1 MKALLAYLGT
11 VAGTLAIFFFVP
23 QLDLATS
30 RLFYDP
36 GRGFVLASW
45 PPILFLFRAIP
56 WIAWGMLI
64 LVAVGIFWLLL
75 FRRPLWR
82 LDRKAL
88 IFVVVSTVA
97 GPGLFAN
104 TLFKDHWGR
113 ARPAQTEMFGGAHRF
128 TPAPLPAAE
137 CDRNCGFV
145 SGHAALAFSLVAL
158 AFLAPAGRPRRLG
171 VVTAMGFGALVG
183 LGRIAQGAHFLS
195 DVVYAG
201 LLVYG
206 TAFLLHWW
214 IVICDGLA
222 TAPFV
227 SLYRMI
233 AGRAGAARA
242 ILSRAN
248 GSPVIRVAFASAAV
262 TMLLVVV
269 SIRVADRPLA
279 LFFHAR
285 DHDLR
290 SLFDFTGRL
299 GLAYGYLTIF
309 GLAFVGLHW
318 AGALPRLAQFAPPLR
333 ALSAIPA
340 FLFLS
345 IAVSGLVVD
354 LLKVVCGRAR
364 PKLLFQSD
372 VYGFDWFM
380 WHPDH
385 WSFPS
390 GHSATIVALA
400 TGLWFLWPRHLL
412 FYVLVATIVCVSR
425 VVVGAHYLA
434 DSLTGALI
442 AVLTTRYV
450 AQLFTRAGIDLAAAR
465 HGTVAPEEAPPWPCR
480 RLGRPS
486 TGRDRAAPR

>member
-1 MKALLAYLGT
+1 MKAFLAYIAT
-11 VAGTLAIFFFVP
+11 VAGTSAIFFFAP

-30 RLFYDP
+30 RLFYNP

-56 WIAWGMLI
+56 WIAWGMLL

-88 IFVVVSTVA
+88 IFVAVSTVV

-104 TLFKDHWGR
+104 TLLKDHWGR
-113 ARPAQTEMFGGAHRF
+113 ARPVQTEMFGGAHRF
-128 TPAPLPAAE
+128 TPAPLPAAA

-145 SGHAALAFSLVAL
+145 SGHAALAFSLIAL
-158 AFLAPAGRPRRLG
+158 AFLLPSGRPRRLG
-171 VVTAMGFGALVG
+171 IAAALGFGALVG

-206 TAFLLHWW
+206 TTFLLHRW
-214 IVICDGLA
+214 IVVCDGLA
-222 TAPFV
+222 MPPFV

-233 AGRAGAARA
+233 TGRPAAPA
-242 ILSRAN
+242 IASRVDAIPAI
-248 GSPVIRVAFASAAV
+248 SVAFVSAA
-262 TMLLVVV
+262 TMLLVAI
-269 SIRVADRPLA
+269 SISVIDRPLA

-285 DHDLR
+285 DPDLR
-290 SLFDFTGRL
+290 TLFDLTGRL

-309 GLAFVGLHW
+309 GATFVVLHY
-318 AGALPRLAQFAPPLR
+318 AGALPRLAQFALPLR
-333 ALSAIPA
+333 ALSGVPA
-340 FLFLS
+340 FLFFS
-345 IAVSGLVVD
+345 IAASGLVVD
-354 LLKVVCGRAR
+354 VLKVVFGRAR

-372 VYGFDWFM
+372 VYGFDWLV

-390 GHSATIVALA
+390 GHSATIVALMTA
-400 TGLWFLWPRHLL
+400 LWFLWPQHIL
-412 FYVLVATIVCVSR
+412 FYVVVGAIVCASR

-434 DSLTGALI
+434 DGLAGALI

-450 AQLFTRAGIDLAAAR
+450 AQLFTRAGIDLVAAR
-465 HGTVAPEEAPPWPCR
+465 HGSGASGKPPPWPCR
-480 RLGRPS
+480 RIGKPS
-486 TGRDRAAPR
+486 IGRDRAGSR

>member
-1 MKALLAYLGT
+1 MKAFLAYLAT
-11 VAGTLAIFFFVP
+11 IAGTLVIFFFAP

-56 WIAWGMLI
+56 WIAWGLLL
-64 LVAVGIFWLLL
+64 LVAVGIFWLFL

-88 IFVVVSTVA
+88 IFVAVSTVA

-113 ARPAQTEMFGGAHRF
+113 ARPVQTEMFGGAHRF

-158 AFLAPAGRPRRLG
+158 AVLLPSGRPRRLG
-171 VVTAMGFGALVG
+171 MAAALGFGTLVG

-201 LLVYG
+201 LLVCG
-206 TAFLLHWW
+206 TTFLLYRW
-214 IVICDGLA
+214 IVVSDGLA
-222 TAPFV
+222 TAPLV
-227 SLYRMI
+227 RLYRMI
-233 AGRAGAARA
+233 TDRTAGAV
-242 ILSRAN
+242 RAN
-248 GSPVIRVAFASAAV
+248 RSPAIRVVFVSAA
-262 TMLLVVV
+262 TMLLVAI
-269 SIRVADRPLA
+269 SISVIDRPLA

-285 DHDLR
+285 DPDLR
-290 SLFDFTGRL
+290 TLFDLIGRL

-309 GLAFVGLHW
+309 GVAFVVLHW
-318 AGALPRLAQFAPPLR
+318 AGALPRLAQFALPLR
-333 ALSAIPA
+333 ALSGVPA
-340 FLFLS
+340 FLFVS
-345 IAVSGLVVD
+345 IAASGLVVD
-354 LLKVVCGRAR
+354 VLKVVFGRAR
-364 PKLLFQSD
+364 PKLLFQSG
-372 VYGFDWFM
+372 VYGFDWLV

-390 GHSATIVALA
+390 GHSATIVALMTA
-400 TGLWFLWPRHLL
+400 LWFLWPQHIL
-412 FYVLVATIVCVSR
+412 FYAVVGAIVCASR

-434 DSLTGALI
+434 DGLAGALI

-450 AQLFTRAGIDLAAAR
+450 AQLFTRAGIDLVAAR
-465 HGTVAPEEAPPWPCR
+465 HGSGASGKPPPWPCR
-480 RLGRPS
+480 RIGRPS
-486 TGRDRAAPR
+486 IGRDRASSR

>member
-1 MKALLAYLGT
+1 MKAFLAYLAT
-11 VAGTLAIFFFVP
+11 VAGTSAIFFFAP
-23 QLDLATS
+23 QLDVATS

-56 WIAWGMLI
+56 WIAWGMLL

-88 IFVVVSTVA
+88 IFVAVSTVV

-104 TLFKDHWGR
+104 TLLKDHWGR
-113 ARPAQTEMFGGAHRF
+113 ARPVQTEMFGGAHRF

-145 SGHAALAFSLVAL
+145 SGHAALAFSLIAL
-158 AFLAPAGRPRRLG
+158 AFLLPSGRPRRLG
-171 VVTAMGFGALVG
+171 IAAALGFGALVG

-206 TAFLLHWW
+206 TTFLLHRW
-214 IVICDGLA
+214 IVVCDGLA
-222 TAPFV
+222 MPPFV

-233 AGRAGAARA
+233 TGRPAAPA
-242 ILSRAN
+242 IASRVDAIPAI
-248 GSPVIRVAFASAAV
+248 SVAFVSAA
-262 TMLLVVV
+262 TMLLVAI
-269 SIRVADRPLA
+269 SISVIDRPLA

-285 DHDLR
+285 DPDLR
-290 SLFDFTGRL
+290 TLFDLTGRL

-309 GLAFVGLHW
+309 AVAFVVLHW
-318 AGALPRLAQFAPPLR
+318 AGALPRLAQFALPLR
-333 ALSAIPA
+333 ALSGVPA
-340 FLFLS
+340 FLFVS
-345 IAVSGLVVD
+345 IAASGLVVD
-354 LLKVVCGRAR
+354 VLKVVFGRAR

-372 VYGFDWFM
+372 IYGFDWLV

-390 GHSATIVALA
+390 GHSATIVALMTA
-400 TGLWFLWPRHLL
+400 LWFLWPQHIL
-412 FYVLVATIVCVSR
+412 FYVVVGAIVCASR

-434 DSLTGALI
+434 DGLAGALI

-450 AQLFTRAGIDLAAAR
+450 AQLFTRAGIDLVAAR
-465 HGTVAPEEAPPWPCR
+465 HGSGASGKPPPWPCR
-480 RLGRPS
+480 RIGKPS
-486 TGRDRAAPR
+486 IGHDRTGSR